1 MGPSLPLMWISYA
14 VAGSGGGGLRCRR
27 VCGVGVGCTHLRV
40 QTQHFARCDAELRVD
55 DLQELDDV
63 SQ

>member
-14 VAGSGGGGLRCRR
+14 VAGSGGSGLRCGR
-27 VCGVGVGCTHLRV
+27 
-40 QTQHFARCDAELRVD
+40 TQHFAGCDAELRVD

-63 SQ
+63 SQQLLADAFARGVDG